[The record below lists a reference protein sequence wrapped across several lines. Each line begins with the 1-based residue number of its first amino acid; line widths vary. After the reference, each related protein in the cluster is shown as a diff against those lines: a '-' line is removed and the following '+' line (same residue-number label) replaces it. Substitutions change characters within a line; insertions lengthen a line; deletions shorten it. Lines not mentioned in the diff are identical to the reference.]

1 MGYMQVRRLLDEE
14 YGDPYKISN
23 AFIQRL
29 SNWPVIKC
37 DDGPSLKRFSLF
49 LTKCNNAMKA
59 ITQMTL
65 LNHPPNMQSVV
76 QKLPNNLQTKWRET
90 VVKCQIKNWR
100 IVGFED
106 LSKFVEFAAESAND
120 PIYSKDALANTRVR
134 AALPSGIADHYKK
147 VQTPKP
153 KCTSFA
159 SNVDAS
165 TQSLLYMGP
174 RTLVGKLLYPTPRRL
189 RSL

>member
-1 MGYMQVRRLLDEE
+1 MFYH
-14 YGDPYKISN
+14 
-23 AFIQRL
+23 
-29 SNWPVIKC
+29 VI
-37 DDGPSLKRFSLF
+37 LQAYVL
-49 LTKCNNAMKA
+49 
-59 ITQMTL
+59 Q
-65 LNHPPNMQSVV
+65 

-90 VVKCQIKNWR
+90 VVKCRIKNGR

-159 SNVDAS
+159 TNIDAS

-174 RTLVGKLLYPTPRRL
+174 GALVGKLLYPTPRRL